1 MRGAGVRK
9 GGNMKN
15 KQQCA
20 IHDVMHCLLQEIE
33 KLDVNDDHKDW
44 YTATLQHR
52 LTEAKRQDGNLAV
65 AILNALEDYL
75 K

>member
-1 MRGAGVRK
+1 ME
-9 GGNMKN
+9 NNNLKN
-15 KQQCA
+15 EKQCA
-20 IHDVMHCLLQEIE
+20 IHDVMHCLLEEIE
-33 KLDVNDDHKDW
+33 KLDVNSEHKDW

-52 LTEAKRQDGNLAV
+52 LTEAKKQDGNLAV

>member
-1 MRGAGVRK
+1 MSKEKETSKLNTQYSIQNA
-9 GGNMKN
+9 
-15 KQQCA
+15 
-20 IHDVMHCLLQEIE
+20 MHCLLQEIE
-33 KLDVNDDHKDW
+33 KLDATSEHKDW

-52 LTEAKRQDGNLAV
+52 LTEAKKQDGNLAV

>member
-1 MRGAGVRK
+1 M
-9 GGNMKN
+9 NEDT
-15 KQQCA
+15 KQQEQQGNGVLPC
-20 IHDVMHCLLQEIE
+20 VMHCLLQEIE
-33 KLDVNDDHKDW
+33 KLDVNSEHKDW

-52 LTEAKRQDGNLAV
+52 LTEAKKHDGNLAV

>member
-1 MRGAGVRK
+1 MKTDYLK
-9 GGNMKN
+9 GLR
-15 KQQCA
+15 QCA

-33 KLDVNDDHKDW
+33 KLDVNSEHKDW

-52 LTEAKRQDGNLAV
+52 LTEAKKQDGNLAV